1 MVATF
6 ATSIEWFHAGVGL
19 TQTPT
24 ATTRPSVEAIDLNRE
39 MLYYQLIEAAGT
51 STDKNNILR
60 MMELKVGTRW
70 VKGVLKGQLLECQM
84 TPEEFQYVVMKFNN
98 LETAP
103 YQPNQNG

>member
-6 ATSIEWFHAGVGL
+6 ATSTEWFHAGTGI

-60 MMELKVGTRW
+60 LMELKVGTRW
-70 VKGVLKGQLLECQM
+70 IRGLLKNQLVECLM
-84 TPEEFQYVVMKFNN
+84 TDAEFQYVVMKFNN